1 MQQSVGTA
9 GHRPPKRRSSGRRGS
24 ERRRILIG
32 SIAGS
37 LTISAAMLTSQPGWA
52 ACSPASANNVTATC
66 TGTTVNQG
74 SGAPGTSAGTD
85 GYGLGVET
93 GITVN
98 VTDGA
103 TVSGTGGAFPTG
115 ILVSTGTINNGV
127 GSTVI
132 GSRTGINFDS
142 ATLTNFGAITGT
154 SQTGILVNVG
164 ATITNQ
170 ASGTI
175 TGGQYAIGGGT
186 GTTSVANYGTIT
198 GLTAWGISGT
208 TITVTN
214 YAGAS
219 ITGPSFGISGSDT
232 ASVNNSGTITANLA
246 FGGVG
251 VLGNNGVTV
260 TNNAGG
266 SITGGLYGVY
276 TNGTGAVS
284 NSGTIT
290 GASSAIVFGTGNASV
305 FNAGTISVTSGFDA
319 IVFSGSG
326 NTLTLAPGSSIT
338 GNAVGTGND
347 TFQLGGSGAASF
359 DGSLLGPAQY
369 AGFSTFNKVGD
380 STWTV
385 TGSSVFTGAI
395 NVNSGTLLVNG
406 DITAA
411 STTTVNAGGTLGGT
425 GTVNHVV
432 VNGGAL
438 APGNGIGTLTVWHGL
453 TFTAASTYMIE
464 VSPSSADRT
473 NVLGTATLGGATVQA
488 SFAPGTYVAKQYTI
502 MNASAGVS
510 GTFGSLVNS
519 GLPLNFS
526 SSLSYDASNVYL
538 NLTLNYALDSLST
551 NQRNVAGALTNFFN
565 ANGGIS
571 SVYAA
576 LTPAGLTQAAGETAT
591 GSQQTTF
598 NAMSQF
604 MGVLTDPFIAGR
616 GESLTSSGMSSF
628 AAGDTR
634 PTASRAEH
642 DAYAA
647 MFAKAPLAQ
656 NYDPRWSVWAA
667 GFGGSQTTDGN
678 TALGSNNTTSNL
690 AGVAV
695 GADYRFSPDTV
706 AGFALAGGG
715 TNFSVDNSGYGRS
728 DLFQAG
734 AFVRHKSGPAYISAA
749 LAYGFQD
756 ITTDR
761 IVTVAGVDRLH
772 AEFNANA
779 YSGRV
784 EGGYRFL
791 SPWLGGLGV
800 TPYTAG
806 QFTTFD
812 LPAYA
817 ETALVGTPA
826 FALAYGAKS
835 VTDTRSELGIRS
847 DKIYALTNAMLT
859 LRGRLAWAHD
869 YNSGRSAGA
878 TFQALPGASFVVNGA
893 AQPHDSALTSASA
906 EIRWMNGW
914 SAAATFEGEFA
925 DTVRSYAGKGALRY
939 SW

>member
-1 MQQSVGTA
+1 MLA
-9 GHRPPKRRSSGRRGS
+9 S
-24 ERRRILIG
+24 E
-32 SIAGS
+32 
-37 LTISAAMLTSQPGWA
+37 PGWA

-74 SGAPGTSAGTD
+74 AGAPGTSAGTD
-85 GYGLGVET
+85 GYGVGAET

-103 TVSGTGGAFPTG
+103 TVSGTGGVFPTG
-115 ILVSTGTINNGV
+115 ILISTGTINNGV

-132 GSRTGINFDS
+132 GSRTGINFNS

-154 SQTGILVNVG
+154 SQTGILVDVG

-198 GLTAWGISGT
+198 GLTAWGISGNT
-208 TITVTN
+208 VTVTN

-219 ITGPSFGISGSDT
+219 ITGPGSGISGFDT
-232 ASVNNSGTITANLA
+232 ASVNNSGTITGNLA

-260 TNNAGG
+260 TNNTGG
-266 SITGGLYGVY
+266 SITGGLYGIY

-284 NSGTIT
+284 NAGTIT
-290 GASSAIVFGTGNASV
+290 GASRAIVFGNGNSSV
-305 FNAGTISVTSGFDA
+305 FNAGTISVTSSFDA

-359 DGSLLGPAQY
+359 DASRLGPAQY
-369 AGFSTFNKVGD
+369 AGFGTFNKVGD

-395 NVNSGTLLVNG
+395 NVNAGRLLVNG
-406 DITAA
+406 DITGAG
-411 STTTVNAGGTLGGT
+411 TTTVNPGGTLGGT
-425 GTVNHVV
+425 GTVNHVI

-502 MNASAGVS
+502 MNASLGVS
-510 GTFGSLVNS
+510 GTFGSLVNT

-526 SSLSYDASNVYL
+526 SSLSYDANNVYL
-538 NLTLNYALDSLST
+538 NLTLSYAIPGGLNA
-551 NQRNVAGALTNFFN
+551 NQQNVGNALTNFFN
-565 ANGGIS
+565 ANGSIPA
-571 SVYAA
+571 VYGA
-576 LTPAGLTQAAGETAT
+576 LTPAGLTQASGETAT
-591 GSQQTTF
+591 GSQQATF
-598 NAMSQF
+598 NATTQF
-604 MGVLTDPFIAGR
+604 MGVLTGPFIAGR
-616 GESLTSSGMSSF
+616 GEPVTSAGPSSY
-628 AAGDTR
+628 AAGDAGR
-634 PTASRAEH
+634 GASRPER

-647 MFAKAPLAQ
+647 MFAKAPVAQ
-656 NYDPRWSVWAA
+656 AYDPRWSVWTA

-678 TALGSNNTTSNL
+678 GATGSNNTTSSL

-715 TNFSVDNSGYGRS
+715 TSFSVDNSGYGRS

-734 AFVRHKSGPAYISAA
+734 AFVRHRSGPAYISAA

-761 IVTVAGVDRLH
+761 IVTIAGVDRLH
-772 AEFNANA
+772 AALNANA

-791 SPWLGGLGV
+791 TPWLGGLGV
-800 TPYTAG
+800 TPYAAG

-835 VTDTRSELGIRS
+835 VTDTRSELGVRG
-847 DKIYALTNAMLT
+847 DKSYALANAMLT
-859 LRGRLAWAHD
+859 LRGRVAWAHD
-869 YNSGRSAGA
+869 YNTGRSAAA

-914 SAAATFEGEFA
+914 SAAAAFEGEFA
-925 DTVRSYAGKGALRY
+925 DTVRSYAGKGSVRY

>member
-1 MQQSVGTA
+1 M
-9 GHRPPKRRSSGRRGS
+9 PRSSRGNYEAGIS
-24 ERRRILIG
+24 HRVARDRFLARYVAGPLIV
-32 SIAGS
+32 SATLLAGQ
-37 LTISAAMLTSQPGWA
+37 SARADCT
-52 ACSPASANNVTATC
+52 PASANNVTATC

-74 SGAPGTSAGTD
+74 SGAPGTSAGD
-85 GYGLGVET
+85 NGYGLGVET

-98 VTDGA
+98 VADGA

-115 ILVSTGTINNGV
+115 IRVSTGTINNGV

-132 GSRTGINFDS
+132 GSRTGIEFDS
-142 ATLTNFGAITGT
+142 GTLSNFGAITGT
-154 SQTGILVNVG
+154 SQTGILVTVG
-164 ATITNQ
+164 ATITNY
-170 ASGTI
+170 AGGTI

-186 GTTSVANYGTIT
+186 GTTSIANYGAIT

-208 TITVTN
+208 TVTVTN

-219 ITGPSFGISGSDT
+219 ITGPLWGISGSDT
-232 ASVNNSGTITANLA
+232 ASVTNSGTVTGNLA
-246 FGGVG
+246 GGGIG
-251 VLGNNGVTV
+251 VHGNNGVTV

-266 SITGGLYGVY
+266 SITGSLYGVY
-276 TNGTGAVS
+276 TNGAGAVS
-284 NSGTIT
+284 NAGTVT
-290 GASSAIVFGTGNASV
+290 GGGTAIVFGSGGSSV
-305 FNAGTISVTSGFDA
+305 FNAGTISGSTA
-319 IVFSGSG
+319 IQFSGSG
-326 NTLTLAPGSSIT
+326 NTLTIAPGSTIS
-338 GNAVGTGND
+338 GNVIGTGSD
-347 TFQLGGSGAASF
+347 AFQLGGSGSGVF
-359 DGSLLGPAQY
+359 DMSRLGPAQY
-369 AGFSTFNKVGD
+369 GGFSTFNKVD
-380 STWTV
+380 NSTWTA
-385 TGSSVFTGAI
+385 TGSSVFTGS
-395 NVNSGTLLVNG
+395 VNITGGTLLVDSDLNG
-406 DITAA
+406 A
-411 STTTVNAGGTLGGT
+411 SATTVNAGGTLGGS
-425 GTVNHVV
+425 GIVNNVL

-438 APGNGIGTLTVWHGL
+438 SPGNGIGTLTVWHGL
-453 TFTAASTYMIE
+453 TFTAAATYLVE

-473 NVLGTATLGGATVQA
+473 NVSGTATLGGATVQA
-488 SFAPGTYVAKQYTI
+488 VFAPGSYVAKQYTVL
-502 MNASAGVS
+502 NASLGIS
-510 GTFGSLVNS
+510 GTFGSLVNTN
-519 GLPLNFS
+519 LPLNFS
-526 SSLSYDASNVYL
+526 SGLSYDANNVYL

-565 ANGGIS
+565 ANGSIPA
-571 SVYAA
+571 VYGT
-576 LTPAGLTQAAGETAT
+576 LTSTGLTQASGETAT
-591 GSQQTTF
+591 GSQQATF

-616 GESLTSSGMSSF
+616 GDTATSSGTSSF

-634 PTASRAEH
+634 RTASGPER

-647 MFAKAPLAQ
+647 MFAKAPMART
-656 NYDPRWSVWAA
+656 YDPRWSVWTA

-678 TALGSNNTTSNL
+678 TALGSNNTTSSL

-715 TNFSVDNSGYGRS
+715 TSFSVDNSGYGRS

-734 AFVRHKSGPAYISAA
+734 AFVRHKSGPAYVSAA

-761 IVTVAGVDRLH
+761 IVTIAGVDRLH

-779 YSGRV
+779 YSGRI
-784 EGGYRFL
+784 EGGYRFAT
-791 SPWLGGLGV
+791 PWLGGLGL
-800 TPYTAG
+800 TPYAAG

-817 ETALVGTPA
+817 ESALVGTPA

-835 VTDTRSELGIRS
+835 VTDSRSELGVRS
-847 DKIYALTNAMLT
+847 DKSFALANAMLT

-869 YNSGRSAGA
+869 FNADRSAAA

-906 EIRWMNGW
+906 EVRLTNGW

-925 DTVRSYAGKGALRY
+925 DIVRSYAGKGVVRY

>member
-1 MQQSVGTA
+1 M
-9 GHRPPKRRSSGRRGS
+9 PRSSRGNYEAGIS
-24 ERRRILIG
+24 HRVARDRFLARYVAGPLIV
-32 SIAGS
+32 SATLLAGQ
-37 LTISAAMLTSQPGWA
+37 SARADCT
-52 ACSPASANNVTATC
+52 PASANNVTATC

-74 SGAPGTSAGTD
+74 SGAPGTSAGD
-85 GYGLGVET
+85 NGYGLGVET

-98 VTDGA
+98 VADGA

-115 ILVSTGTINNGV
+115 IRVSTGTINNGV

-132 GSRTGINFDS
+132 GSRTGIEFDS
-142 ATLTNFGAITGT
+142 GTLSNFGAITGT
-154 SQTGILVNVG
+154 SQTGILVTVG
-164 ATITNQ
+164 ATITNY
-170 ASGTI
+170 AGGTI

-186 GTTSVANYGTIT
+186 GTTSIANYGAIT

-208 TITVTN
+208 TVTVTN

-219 ITGPSFGISGSDT
+219 ITGPLWGISGSDT
-232 ASVNNSGTITANLA
+232 ASVTNSGTVTGNLA
-246 FGGVG
+246 GGGIG
-251 VLGNNGVTV
+251 VHGNNGVTV

-266 SITGGLYGVY
+266 SITGSLYGVY
-276 TNGTGAVS
+276 TNGAGAVS
-284 NSGTIT
+284 NAGTVT
-290 GASSAIVFGTGNASV
+290 GGGTAIVFGSGGSSV
-305 FNAGTISVTSGFDA
+305 FNAGTISGSTA
-319 IVFSGSG
+319 IQFSGSG
-326 NTLTLAPGSSIT
+326 NTLTIAPGSTIS
-338 GNAVGTGND
+338 GNVIGTGSD
-347 TFQLGGSGAASF
+347 AFQLGGSGSGVF
-359 DGSLLGPAQY
+359 DMSRLGPAQY
-369 AGFSTFNKVGD
+369 GGFSTFNKVD
-380 STWTV
+380 NSTWTV
-385 TGSSVFTGAI
+385 TGSSVFTGA
-395 NVNSGTLLVNG
+395 VNIAGGTLLVDSDLNG
-406 DITAA
+406 A
-411 STTTVNAGGTLGGT
+411 SATTVNAGGTLGGS
-425 GTVNHVV
+425 GIVNNVL

-438 APGNGIGTLTVWHGL
+438 SPGNGIGTLTVWHGL
-453 TFTAASTYMIE
+453 TFTAAATYLVE

-473 NVLGTATLGGATVQA
+473 NVSGTATLGGATVQA
-488 SFAPGTYVAKQYTI
+488 VFAPGSYVAKQYTVL
-502 MNASAGVS
+502 NASLGIS
-510 GTFGSLVNS
+510 GTFGSLVNTN
-519 GLPLNFS
+519 LPLNFS
-526 SSLSYDASNVYL
+526 SGLSYDANNVYL

-551 NQRNVAGALTNFFN
+551 SQRNVAGALTNFFN
-565 ANGGIS
+565 ANGSIPA
-571 SVYAA
+571 VYGT
-576 LTPAGLTQAAGETAT
+576 LTSTGLTQAAGETAA

-616 GESLTSSGMSSF
+616 GDTATSSGTSSF

-634 PTASRAEH
+634 RTASGPER

-647 MFAKAPLAQ
+647 MFAKAPMART
-656 NYDPRWSVWAA
+656 YDPRWSVWTA

-678 TALGSNNTTSNL
+678 TALGSNNTTSSL

-715 TNFSVDNSGYGRS
+715 TSFSVANSGYGRS

-734 AFVRHKSGPAYISAA
+734 AFVRHKSGPAYVSAA

-761 IVTVAGVDRLH
+761 IVTIAGVDRLH

-779 YSGRV
+779 YSGRI
-784 EGGYRFL
+784 EGGYRFAT
-791 SPWLGGLGV
+791 PWLGGLGL
-800 TPYTAG
+800 TPYAAG

-817 ETALVGTPA
+817 ESALVGTPA

-835 VTDTRSELGIRS
+835 VTDSRSELGVRS
-847 DKIYALTNAMLT
+847 DKSFALANAMLT

-869 YNSGRSAGA
+869 FNADRSAAA

-906 EIRWMNGW
+906 EVRLTNGW

-925 DTVRSYAGKGALRY
+925 DIVRSYAGKGVVRY